1 MPNAVQFSRLLR
13 VSWSWQ
19 GGGRVTAVTGAAGP
33 RLVAAAGRSA
43 WWPGNHARP
52 RPRFEPA
59 ARLSGHRREQHVDGG
74 LVLGIRG
81 HLLRT
86 KFVRCIVAQRRQ
98 GVRSGTEA
106 AHLEQARDQQ
116 DERNLF
122 VDGFAESLAVL
133 GCPSLLRRLAAK
145 PPKSPACH
153 AVTVL
158 SLRTVPFAGD
168 VVALVAVERH
178 RRHGGTNSAEC
189 HQRGRARNSAAE
201 SRWLPGQC
209 ERAESRGRGM

>member
-1 MPNAVQFSRLLR
+1 M
-13 VSWSWQ
+13 
-19 GGGRVTAVTGAAGP
+19 
-33 RLVAAAGRSA
+33 
-43 WWPGNHARP
+43 
-52 RPRFEPA
+52 
-59 ARLSGHRREQHVDGG
+59 DGG

-178 RRHGGTNSAEC
+178 RRHGGTNTAEW
-189 HQRGRARNSAAE
+189 HTLGRARNSAAE
-201 SRWLPGQC
+201 SRKGVPGQC
-209 ERAESRGRGM
+209 ERAERAARGLTTEPGKEKSISALATRLPSLPLLIYFFSL